1 MNMPRMMEY
10 RAAMTAASVGVK
22 APEKMPPMMSI
33 GVSSGQNACLNARL
47 PSAADVFGALP

>member
-1 MNMPRMMEY
+1 MMEY

-33 GVSSGQNACLNARL
+33 GDEVIAFLL
-47 PSAADVFGALP
+47 HF